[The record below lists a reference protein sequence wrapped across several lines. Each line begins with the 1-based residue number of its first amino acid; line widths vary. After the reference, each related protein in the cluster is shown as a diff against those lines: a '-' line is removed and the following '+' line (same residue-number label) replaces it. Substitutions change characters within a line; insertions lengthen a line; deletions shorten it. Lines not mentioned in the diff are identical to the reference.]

1 MAYPFAQKKNTA
13 TAASMLAVL
22 GFAALTAAAPVQAQ
36 DMAAPPTAATEAA
49 IPAAPADTAA
59 PAPATTAAPAVPMAP
74 PAAAA
79 PVPVRIGQHADY
91 TRIVFDLP
99 KLTAYNVSQGSGTLT
114 LNFDMQ
120 SPIAAQGHSSAL
132 VKSIKN
138 SGPGQV
144 TITAAPGAT
153 FKHYRLLKRVVVDVM
168 AVKKTAPKPD
178 VATAPKDPPA
188 PATETKSA
196 EAKTPAS
203 PATEVAIAAA
213 KSAAV
218 NPGPAVKS
226 VPVTPVEQA
235 PISPTNEAPPADMDN
250 TLPTSLLV
258 STLEP
263 AKIAV
268 FTRFDT
274 LWIVLDSSATGVQP
288 PQPRGPLAGVMGTPQ
303 VMKFDGGTAYRYA
316 LPRGNHVSVAKKN
329 ADWKID
335 VTPVMQQPMS
345 SNQVNVQIDDASKK
359 AKLLIP
365 LKGGGKLL
373 SLEDPAIGD
382 RLFVIATADAAAR
395 IDQTRRFPDVEI
407 LPAAA
412 GLAVHPLND
421 DVKINRIEDFALVTA
436 PDGLLATPVTASG
449 PTLIATTDNDRPED
463 RLFDFPNW
471 RQGGIAK
478 LNENRRTLE
487 NQIAVAATPDARHE
501 LLRKLA
507 LLYFA
512 NNFGQETLAILRI
525 LEQDDPEGANNPNFI
540 ALRGVAHAMAGH
552 YPEAMQD
559 FSNPAIQQN
568 AEVRLWM
575 GYVAAATEQWTK
587 ANQYFPKD
595 NRLLAQYPDNLSV
608 PLTVYM
614 AESALRLGN
623 TDTAK
628 KLLGTLDNLADSSSP
643 HYQAAISYLKGE
655 IARQEGRP
663 EEAMRIWRPVANG
676 IDRLFHTKGSLA
688 LANLELQQKVITP
701 AEAIDH
707 IDSLRF
713 AWRGDGLEV
722 AILHNLGLLKV
733 QNGKYLEGLEDLGR
747 AATLADG
754 MQEDSAPIRAD
765 LSRMFTGIF
774 SGEMASKITPLEA
787 VSVYNTFGN
796 LVPAGAEGVPTL
808 LKVADALISMDL
820 LGKAEVILEGV
831 VNSGTLPSER
841 LPAVGAKLAAIYLLD
856 SQPQQALATLTK
868 TTVGGAAAASTHEER
883 ELLRARALSQ
893 TNQTDEAIRI
903 LSSLDSKDAHKL
915 KADVLWRARRW
926 SEAAAAIESALPSPD
941 PEKPMDTENASL
953 VINAAVAYKLAGDAA
968 GQQSLRTRFSPA
980 MAGTP
985 LAATFGVVTREGGSA
1000 GLSDRDTILK
1010 IAGEV
1015 DMFKGFLDSY
1025 KAGDKGS

>member
-1 MAYPFAQKKNTA
+1 MAYPFAQKKSTHNT
-13 TAASMLAVL
+13 ASMLAVL
-22 GFAALTAAAPVQAQ
+22 GFAALAAAAPVQAQ
-36 DMAAPPTAATEAA
+36 EPAAAAATTAEASA
-49 IPAAPADTAA
+49 APAAPV
-59 PAPATTAAPAVPMAP
+59 TAAPAVPMAA
-74 PAAAA
+74 PAPVE

-99 KLTAYNVSQGSGTLT
+99 KLTAYNVAQGSGTLT
-114 LNFDMQ
+114 LNFDTQ
-120 SPIAAQGHSSAL
+120 SPIAAQGHSSTL
-132 VKSIKN
+132 IKNIKN

-144 TITAAPGAT
+144 TITAAAGAT
-153 FKHYRLLKRVVVDVM
+153 FKHYRLLKRVVVDVLP
-168 AVKKTAPKPD
+168 AKKTAPKPE
-178 VATAPKDPPA
+178 VATAAKPA
-188 PATETKSA
+188 PATENAKPESKPA
-196 EAKTPAS
+196 EAKAS
-203 PATEVAIAAA
+203 AAPGTDVAIAAA
-213 KSAAV
+213 KSAAS

-235 PISPTNEAPPADMDN
+235 PITPSSEAPPADMDN
-250 TLPTSLLV
+250 TLPTTLTV

-268 FTRFDT
+268 FTRFET
-274 LWIVLDSSATGVQP
+274 LWVVLDSSAAGVQP
-288 PQPRGPLAGVMGTPQ
+288 PQPRGPMAGLMGTPQ
-303 VMKFDGGTAYRYA
+303 VMKFEGGTAYRYA
-316 LPRGNHVSVAKKN
+316 LPRGNFVSVSKKN

-335 VTPVMQQPMS
+335 VTPVMLQPMS
-345 SNQVNVQIDDASKK
+345 NNQVNVQIDDASKK

-382 RLFVIATADAAAR
+382 KLFIIATADVSAR

-412 GLAVHPLND
+412 GLAVHPLSD
-421 DVKINRIEDFALVTA
+421 DVKVNRIEDFALVTA
-436 PDGLLATPVTASG
+436 PDGLLATPIAASG
-449 PTLIATTDNDRPED
+449 PTLIATSENDAPED

-471 RQGGIAK
+471 RQGGITK

-487 NQIAVAATPDARHE
+487 NQIAAAATPDARYE

-525 LEQDDPEGANNPNFI
+525 LEQDDPEGAKNPNFI
-540 ALRGVAHAMAGH
+540 ALRGVAHAMSGR

-568 AEVRLWM
+568 GEVRLWM

-608 PLTVYM
+608 PMTVYM
-614 AESALRLGN
+614 AESALRLGHS
-623 TDTAK
+623 DTAK

-688 LANLELQQKVITP
+688 LANLELQQKAITP

-722 AILHNLGLLKV
+722 SILHNLGLLKV

-747 AATLADG
+747 AAALADTL
-754 MQEDSAPIRAD
+754 QEDSAPIRAD
-765 LSRMFTGIF
+765 LARMFTGIF
-774 SGEMASKITPLEA
+774 TGETSSKITPLEA

-808 LKVADALISMDL
+808 LKVSDALISMDL

-831 VNSGTLPSER
+831 VNSGALPAER

-856 SQPQQALATLTK
+856 GQPQQALSTLGK
-868 TTVGGAAAASTHEER
+868 TTVGGAAAAETHEER

-926 SEAAAAIESALPSPD
+926 AEAAAAIESALPAPD
-941 PEKPMDTENASL
+941 PDKPMDTESASL
-953 VINAAVAYKLAGDAA
+953 VINAAVAYKLAGDTA